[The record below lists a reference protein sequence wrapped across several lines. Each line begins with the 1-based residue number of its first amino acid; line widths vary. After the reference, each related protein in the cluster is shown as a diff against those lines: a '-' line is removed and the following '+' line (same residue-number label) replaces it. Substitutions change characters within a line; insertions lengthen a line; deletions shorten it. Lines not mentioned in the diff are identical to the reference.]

1 MLPDRTLWE
10 LVGERPRTTDELLAV
25 NGIGPVKVE
34 KYGAAFLALLAEHA
48 TA

>member
-10 LVGERPRTTDELLAV
+10 LVASRPRTTDELLAV